1 MNFYFLSK
9 NNKSSHL
16 TFKITIMCRSIRNFT
31 IPPGKPRA
39 FDHHSCARGVGNHG
53 NLKRPVLKSLNTQG
67 GGGCPGDV
75 DVSHR
80 ISSQNP
86 TRRTLASTYLFHDH
100 ILQSHLFNIIPHGIY
115 CILEKSRMEYAKKL

>member
-1 MNFYFLSK
+1 
-9 NNKSSHL
+9 
-16 TFKITIMCRSIRNFT
+16 MCRSIRNFT
-31 IPPGKPRA
+31 IRPGKPRA
-39 FDHHSCARGVGNHG
+39 FDHHLCSGSRESWEFEKACF
-53 NLKRPVLKSLNTQG
+53 KKFKSPG
-67 GGGCPGDV
+67 GEGACPGDV